1 MKKVFLCAMA
11 AIALV
16 GCQERFS
23 EQNID
28 GDMGHI
34 AINFSTSGEV
44 ETRADGIQL
53 ENLPTAED
61 FTLKISGVATDEN
74 TAEFSKEWS
83 SFAGYNY
90 EEERLFHGLYN
101 VALTYGD
108 PTVEGYNKPAFAAT
122 ADNVT
127 VQNKNL
133 TTKLDMTATLANAI
147 IVIRTTDN
155 FNGYFPKSSFTITT
169 ATETYDVN
177 MESTEHFFIAPQ
189 SGVKINC
196 TCVRQSN
203 LATNTTEQLAAQ
215 TISEVKAKN
224 RYVVTYD
231 LTTAGRVEITV
242 ELNDTPIGTQI
253 IDTEINPNA

>member
-1 MKKVFLCAMA
+1 M
-11 AIALV
+11 
-16 GCQERFS
+16 
-23 EQNID
+23 
-28 GDMGHI
+28 
-34 AINFSTSGEV
+34 
-44 ETRADGIQL
+44 
-53 ENLPTAED
+53 
-61 FTLKISGVATDEN
+61 
-74 TAEFSKEWS
+74 
-83 SFAGYNY
+83 
-90 EEERLFHGLYN
+90 
-101 VALTYGD
+101 
-108 PTVEGYNKPAFAAT
+108 
-122 ADNVT
+122 
-127 VQNKNL
+127 
-133 TTKLDMTATLANAI
+133 ANAI